1 MFIGRTAS
9 TITFQ
14 SDRSCVGSLLRSNT
28 PAIQRCFRRACARES
43 RANANVRRT
52 FAYAHAYARDGR
64 AVCARACA
72 ISIIL
77 RVWFP
82 GVRYLEAII
91 HCKAPLGARILS
103 AVQASASRRLLNYG
117 NFNP

>member
-1 MFIGRTAS
+1 MRVKVERTR
-9 TITFQ
+9 TY
-14 SDRSCVGSLLRSNT
+14 DLRT
-28 PAIQRCFRRACARES
+28 YV
-43 RANANVRRT
+43 VRTRT
-52 FAYAHAYARDGR
+52 RMRNGR

-82 GVRYLEAII
+82 GVRYLEAIM
-91 HCKAPLGARILS
+91 HCKAPLGAQTLS
-103 AVQASASRRLLNYG
+103 AVRNREASASRRLLKYYNYG